1 MMKIHVS
8 SINQY
13 MFCPRSVYLSGVLQ
27 LEPQP
32 SVERAKGLLGH
43 AIRKELSLRQSRI
56 LKKIQDVGDLKEA
69 LLNELENIL
78 EDVPY
83 IYRDLLEGVDIEEYV
98 SEIRPEL
105 LNEIK
110 IMKEKIEIMIDEIG
124 LKDSLNRITPWRM
137 EYPLKSDKLKFS
149 GRIDKVM
156 KEDDYFPVEIKTGNP
171 GNGVWMGDRLQT
183 CAYSMLLEENLG
195 LEKIIPFGF
204 VEYTRVQEK
213 RPVLNTE
220 QLRRRVLAVRD
231 EVIEILDGKKP
242 GICPHGSEKKCKV
255 CGFKESCREV
265 G

>member
-1 MMKIHVS
+1 MMKIQVS

-13 MFCPRSVYLSGVLQ
+13 MFCPRSVYLSAVLQ

-32 SVERAKGLLGH
+32 SVERVKGLLGH
-43 AIRKELSLRQSRI
+43 AVRKELSLRQSRI
-56 LKKIQDVGDLKEA
+56 LGKIHDVDALEEA
-69 LLNELENIL
+69 LLNELENVL

-83 IYRDLLEGVDIEEYV
+83 IYKDLLEGFEVTGFI
-98 SEIRPEL
+98 SELRPEL
-105 LNEIK
+105 LNEIG
-110 IMKEKIEIMIDEIG
+110 ILRSRLEIMIDETG
-124 LKDSLNRITPWRM
+124 LEDSLKRITPWRA
-137 EYPLKSDKLKFS
+137 EYPVKSDKLKFT

-156 KEDDYFPVEIKTGNP
+156 REENYFPVEIKTGNP

-204 VEYTRVQEK
+204 VEYTRIQDK

-231 EVIEILDGKKP
+231 EVIEILDGKNP
-242 GICPHGSEKKCKV
+242 GICPHGSEKKCSV
-255 CGFKESCREV
+255 CGFKESCR
-265 G
+265 

>member
-32 SVERAKGLLGH
+32 SVERVKGLLGH

-56 LKKIQDVGDLKEA
+56 LGKIHDVDALNET
-69 LLNELENIL
+69 LLNELENVL

-83 IYRDLLEGVDIEEYV
+83 IYKDLLEGFEVKGFI
-98 SEIRPEL
+98 SELRPEL
-105 LNEIK
+105 LDEIEILK
-110 IMKEKIEIMIDEIG
+110 SRLEIMIDETG
-124 LKDSLNRITPWRM
+124 LEDSLERITPWRV
-137 EYPLKSDKLKFS
+137 EYPVKSDKLKFS

-156 KEDDYFPVEIKTGNP
+156 REENYFPVEIKTGNP

-231 EVIEILDGKKP
+231 EVIEILDGKDP
-242 GICPHGSEKKCKV
+242 GVCPHGSEKKCKV
-255 CGFKESCREV
+255 CGFKEKCYEV
-265 G
+265 